1 MVYLGIF
8 GQELS
13 KTIVIF
19 EINTLEFV
27 KNESLYQTV
36 NFVIGFTFPKDLT
49 SAFSEGLGPG
59 PGPGSLYKVCQ
70 KTVN

>member
-19 EINTLEFV
+19 EMNTLEFV

-36 NFVIGFTFPKDLT
+36 NFVIWFTFPKDLT

-59 PGPGSLYKVCQ
+59 SLYKVCQ
-70 KTVN
+70 KNC